1 MTPTLIIA
9 GILIVGLLIARALV
23 RRSGDDLDREK

>member
-1 MTPTLIIA
+1 MEAHHIA
-9 GILIVGLLIARALV
+9 WLIVAFIFFAAWALV